1 MMLPKVMPALRAVG
15 VSSTLKKG
23 CLIPLYRDAGVTF
36 AQGLF
41 RFDDV
46 THREFHESCIDALK
60 KIVSAKE
67 IHPVILVTVSK
78 TMKKYLLEHGAIPT
92 ESADQFVIGAAK
104 YE

>member
-1 MMLPKVMPALRAVG
+1 MLPKVLPALRVIG
-15 VSSTLKKG
+15 VSTTLKKG
-23 CLIPLYRDAGVTF
+23 CLIPLYRDAGITF
-36 AQGLF
+36 AQGLY

-46 THREFHESCIDALK
+46 THREFHDSCIDALK

-78 TMKKYLLEHGAIPT
+78 TMKKYLLEHGAIKT